1 MTELGEGLPVYRPPL
16 NMGALF
22 GEPDIGSMGE
32 LGVTVRYLTPHNKWS
47 IHSEYQ
53 DNLFMLSLSR
63 GGQTIWMSDKDA
75 AKVGVEDNDWIE
87 AVNRNGVVVAR
98 AIVSHRMPEG
108 TVYMHHAQDR
118 LIDVP
123 IAETSGK
130 RGGIHNSLT
139 RILVKPSHVI
149 GGYAQL
155 SFAFNYLGP
164 TGNQRDEVTVIRKRS
179 QEVTLLMKVM
189 AQMAMVMNLDK
200 CIGCHTCSVTCKQ
213 AWTNRTGTEYV
224 WFNNVETRPGQGY
237 PRRYEDQEEWK
248 GGWTLNKRGRLAL
261 KAGGRLRKLLT
272 IFSNPKMPSIQ
283 DYYEPWT
290 YDYATLTDA
299 PAQEHTPVARPKSLL
314 TGKDMK
320 ITWSSNWDDDLGG
333 SAGHR
338 WSNDPMLKK
347 IADKV
352 KFEFEQTFMFY
363 LPRICEH
370 CLNPSCAAS
379 CPSGA
384 IYKRSE
390 DGIVLVDQDRCRGWR
405 MCISGCPYKKVYFN
419 HRTGK
424 AEKCTFCFPRIEVG
438 LPDRLLGD
446 LRRPAALHRPDA
458 VRRRQG
464 PGGRSHHGRARPLRG
479 PARGV
484 PRPARPGGPAGGRAG
499 RDPARLG
506 RGRPALADL
515 RADQP
520 LQGGAAAA
528 PGVPHD
534 ADGLVHPAAVA
545 GRRRGQGHRLRR
557 RGQGQPV
564 RRDRRAADPDRVPRR
579 AVHRRRRGAGRP
591 GAARSW
597 PRCAPTCATSTWAAT
612 RTRSIP
618 AAVGMTEE
626 EMYDMYRLL
635 AIAKY
640 DERYVIP
647 PAHAEQAHALEE
659 LATEC
664 SLTTSTA
671 GMGST
676 GPLRRGVRRADA
688 DRGRELPDAP
698 GPADR
703 RHPGRAGGQGVAGEP
718 AQLGRQGQP
727 ERAVPSPA
735 RTTRTS
741 P

>member
-1 MTELGEGLPVYRPPL
+1 M
-16 NMGALF
+16 
-22 GEPDIGSMGE
+22 
-32 LGVTVRYLTPHNKWS
+32 TVRYLTPHNKWS

-123 IAETSGK
+123 LAETSGK

-139 RILVKPSHVI
+139 RLLVKPSHLI

-164 TGNQRDEVTVIRKRS
+164 TGNQRDEVTVIRRRS
-179 QEVTLLMKVM
+179 QEVSTDVKVM

-237 PRRYEDQEEWK
+237 PRRYEDQEKWQ
-248 GGWTLNKRGRLAL
+248 GGWTLNQRGRLDAQGA
-261 KAGGRLRKLLT
+261 AGGCRSCST

-290 YDYATLTDA
+290 YDYDTLTDA

-320 ITWSSNWDDDLGG
+320 IAWSANWDDNLGG
-333 SAGHR
+333 SAATAEH
-338 WSNDPMLKK
+338 DPMLAK

-384 IYKRSE
+384 IYKRAE

-405 MCISGCPYKKVYFN
+405 MCVSGCPYKKVYFN

-438 LPDRLLGD
+438 LPTVCSETCVGRLRYIGLMLYD
-446 LRRPAALHRPDA
+446 ADQVLEAASTD
-458 VRRRQG
+458 
-464 PGGRSHHGRARPLRG
+464 GRARPLRG
-479 PARGV
+479 AARGV
-484 PRPARPGGPAGGRAG
+484 PRPERPGGRARGRAG
-499 RDPARLG
+499 RHPARLD
-506 RGRPALADL
+506 RGRPALADP

-520 LQGGAAAA
+520 VQGRAAAA

-534 ADGLVHPAAVA
+534 ADGLVHPAALA
-545 GRRRGQGHRLRR
+545 GRRRRPGHRRRR
-557 RGQGQPV
+557 RGRGQPV
-564 RRDRRAADPDRVPRR
+564 RRHRRAADPDRVPRR
-579 AVHRRRRGAGRP
+579 AVHRRRRR
-591 GAARSW
+591 ARSTGCSGSS
-597 PRCAPTCATSTWAAT
+597 PRCAPTCATSTWAAS
-612 RTRSIP
+612 RTRRSRP
-618 AAVGMTEE
+618 RSA
-626 EMYDMYRLL
+626 
-635 AIAKY
+635 
-640 DERYVIP
+640 
-647 PAHAEQAHALEE
+647 
-659 LATEC
+659 
-664 SLTTSTA
+664 
-671 GMGST
+671 
-676 GPLRRGVRRADA
+676 
-688 DRGRELPDAP
+688 
-698 GPADR
+698 
-703 RHPGRAGGQGVAGEP
+703 
-718 AQLGRQGQP
+718 
-727 ERAVPSPA
+727 
-735 RTTRTS
+735 
-741 P
+741 